1 MKHIGHFTNKEIEV
15 PKRTKNKTLKQMSS
29 FFRGKVVFL
38 HLTLSRNNLL
48 FRVSS
53 ILTPHLQCETIKMI
67 YLKKLK
73 GSYAPLFERRIV
85 LFIGFV
91 NIREINCAIQW
102 NFL

>member
-15 PKRTKNKTLKQMSS
+15 PKRTKNKTLKQMGS

-67 YLKKLK
+67 YLKKLN
-73 GSYAPLFERRIV
+73 GSYAPVVPKKDSVINRI
-85 LFIGFV
+85 
-91 NIREINCAIQW
+91 CKY
-102 NFL
+102 

>member
-1 MKHIGHFTNKEIEV
+1 MG
-15 PKRTKNKTLKQMSS
+15 S

-73 GSYAPLFERRIV
+73 GSYAPVVRKMGNTIHRI
-85 LFIGFV
+85 
-91 NIREINCAIQW
+91 CKY
-102 NFL
+102 